1 MELCKAYKN
10 KHSNTQC
17 INKCKYG
24 IFCGK
29 HKNNINL
36 SSISSISSI
45 SSSSNSK
52 PVKYN
57 LYKVIAQSAI
67 YNNFLQ
73 QRIQYIQSTQQST
86 QHIEL
91 IEYIE
96 NNKLDYYTTSR
107 ILASLE
113 YYKLINNTLSTH
125 LTHINH
131 LTKSIAIPKYI
142 LVSTHMNKL
151 ISMFEM
157 LITAHIH
164 IKQIIKIQNWMRCKL
179 IQSHYNII
187 RLRGS
192 AYYNRRLCVNDT
204 DFVSLDDIQNKSA
217 IPDNKFISFIDKDNS
232 NYIYGF
238 HIDNIF
244 ELIVKTDENYYEQ
257 FIKQHSY
264 YLQQYQKQHQRRPEF
279 NLCYKKIIKMLY
291 KHYNKIII
299 HNPYT
304 RNILTSITK
313 LNIITLYIRDLE
325 LEALKKCKESKD
337 ITNEGNKPHNNN
349 NTNNNL
355 EEHTHLSILI
365 NPDTDID
372 IIHHQQLDIKTI
384 VRNKCFTIFQ
394 KIDLLGYYTDILW
407 LLDEQPIKL
416 KLFYKKLAN
425 IWNYEF
431 GLDSITQYNISGT
444 LNLFNNINEIV
455 NARYNKYILLDKILD
470 TINMLV
476 DTGINEGYK
485 NTGCILVLYALAFI
499 NHQCI
504 LANPWL
510 S

>member
-1 MELCKAYKN
+1 
-10 KHSNTQC
+10 
-17 INKCKYG
+17 
-24 IFCGK
+24 
-29 HKNNINL
+29 
-36 SSISSISSI
+36 
-45 SSSSNSK
+45 
-52 PVKYN
+52 
-57 LYKVIAQSAI
+57 
-67 YNNFLQ
+67 
-73 QRIQYIQSTQQST
+73 
-86 QHIEL
+86 
-91 IEYIE
+91 
-96 NNKLDYYTTSR
+96 
-107 ILASLE
+107 
-113 YYKLINNTLSTH
+113 
-125 LTHINH
+125 
-131 LTKSIAIPKYI
+131 
-142 LVSTHMNKL
+142 
-151 ISMFEM
+151 
-157 LITAHIH
+157 
-164 IKQIIKIQNWMRCKL
+164 
-179 IQSHYNII
+179 
-187 RLRGS
+187 
-192 AYYNRRLCVNDT
+192 
-204 DFVSLDDIQNKSA
+204 
-217 IPDNKFISFIDKDNS
+217 
-232 NYIYGF
+232 
-238 HIDNIF
+238 
-244 ELIVKTDENYYEQ
+244 
-257 FIKQHSY
+257 
-264 YLQQYQKQHQRRPEF
+264 
-279 NLCYKKIIKMLY
+279 MLY

-355 EEHTHLSILI
+355 EEHTQLSILI
-365 NPDTDID
+365 NPYTGTI
-372 IIHHQQLDIKTI
+372 QQLDIKTL

>member
-1 MELCKAYKN
+1 MLLKYKWILDKMELCKAYKN
-10 KHSNTQC
+10 IHSNIQC
-17 INKCKYG
+17 NNKIKYG
-24 IFCGK
+24 CFCGK
-29 HKNNINL
+29 HKNSIKQICIP
-36 SSISSISSI
+36 SISSISS
-45 SSSSNSK
+45 NSK
-52 PVKYN
+52 LVKYN
-57 LYKVIAQSAI
+57 LYKIVSQSAI

-73 QRIQYIQSTQQST
+73 QRTQYIHYSQSS

-96 NNKLDYYTTSR
+96 NNKLDYYPTSR
-107 ILASLE
+107 VLASLG
-113 YYKLINNTLSTH
+113 YYKLINNTLST
-125 LTHINH
+125 L
-131 LTKSIAIPKYI
+131 LPKTKSIAIPKYI

-151 ISMFEM
+151 ISMFET
-157 LITAHIH
+157 LITAHIN
-164 IKQIIKIQNWMRCKL
+164 IKQIIKIQIWMRCK
-179 IQSHYNII
+179 IKQIHYNII
-187 RLRGS
+187 RLRGT
-192 AYYNRRLCVNDT
+192 AYYNRSLCVNDT
-204 DFVSLDDIQNKSA
+204 DFVSLDDIQNKSD

-244 ELIVKTDENYYEQ
+244 ELIVKTDDNYYEQ
-257 FIKQHSY
+257 FIKQHSQY
-264 YLQQYQKQHQRRPEF
+264 PHPQQQQYPQF

-291 KHYNKIII
+291 KHYNKITIY
-299 HNPYT
+299 NPYT
-304 RNILTSITK
+304 RNILTSTTK
-313 LNIITLYIRDLE
+313 LNVITLYILE
-325 LEALKKCKESKD
+325 LELTGIKKSKEHKD
-337 ITNEGNKPHNNN
+337 TINEGNKLHNNILD
-349 NTNNNL
+349 T
-355 EEHTHLSILI
+355 HTETHT
-365 NPDTDID
+365 DTYID
-372 IIHHQQLDIKTI
+372 MHTIPQLDIKII

-470 TINMLV
+470 TINTLV
-476 DTGINEGYK
+476 DTGINDGYK

-499 NHQCI
+499 NHRCI

>member
-1 MELCKAYKN
+1 MST
-10 KHSNTQC
+10 HIPTQ
-17 INKCKYG
+17 Y
-24 IFCGK
+24 
-29 HKNNINL
+29 
-36 SSISSISSI
+36 
-45 SSSSNSK
+45 
-52 PVKYN
+52 
-57 LYKVIAQSAI
+57 
-67 YNNFLQ
+67 
-73 QRIQYIQSTQQST
+73 
-86 QHIEL
+86 IEL

-96 NNKLDYYTTSR
+96 NNKLDYYPTSR
-107 ILASLE
+107 ILASLG
-113 YYKLINNTLSTH
+113 YYKLINNTLSF
-125 LTHINH
+125 L
-131 LTKSIAIPKYI
+131 LPKTKSIAIPKYI

-164 IKQIIKIQNWMRCKL
+164 IKQIIKIQKWMRCKL
-179 IQSHYNII
+179 IQLHDNII
-187 RLRGS
+187 RLRGD
-192 AYYNRRLCVNDT
+192 AYYNRSLCVNDT
-204 DFVSLDDIQNKSA
+204 DFVSLDDIQNKNA

-257 FIKQHSY
+257 FIKQHSHY
-264 YLQQYQKQHQRRPEF
+264 PQQQQQQQQQQHQQQHQQQQRPQF

-291 KHYNKIII
+291 KHYNKITI

-304 RNILTSITK
+304 RNIITSTAK
-313 LNIITLYIRDLE
+313 LNVITLYIWELE
-325 LEALKKCKESKD
+325 LAEIKKCKENKET
-337 ITNEGNKPHNNN
+337 TNEGNKPHNN
-349 NTNNNL
+349 TL
-355 EEHTHLSILI
+355 EEQTQLSILI
-365 NPDTDID
+365 TPPDTA
-372 IIHHQQLDIKTI
+372 IIHHQQLDIKTL

-470 TINMLV
+470 TINTLV
-476 DTGINEGYK
+476 DTGINDGYK